1 MKQTPDLSSR
11 QIAAIRACG
20 AHPGGLRI
28 SAYPKTMPGLIA
40 VGLVEQSPKVNPAER
55 RQMGWFL
62 TPAGK
67 ERLRLV
73 GTGEP
78 GA

>member
-1 MKQTPDLSSR
+1 MVSDLTAR

-28 SAYPKTMPGLIA
+28 SAYPGTMPGLVA
-40 VGLVEQSPKVNPAER
+40 LGLVEPRPKALPSER
-55 RQMGWFL
+55 RLMGWFL

-78 GA
+78 GD

>member
-1 MKQTPDLSSR
+1 MRQAPDLTTR

-28 SAYPKTMPGLIA
+28 SAYPQTMLGLVALGLIEERA
-40 VGLVEQSPKVNPAER
+40 KVSPAER

-78 GA
+78 RD

>member
-1 MKQTPDLSSR
+1 MTRAPDLTSR
-11 QIAAIRACG
+11 RIAAIRACG
-20 AHPGGLRI
+20 FHPSGLRT
-28 SAYPKTMPGLIA
+28 SAYPKTMPGLVA
-40 VGLVEQSPKVNPAER
+40 AGLVELRQEVDPAER

-67 ERLRLV
+67 ERLRLI

-78 GA
+78 GD